1 MDPGGSVCD
10 GCVLLHSAKSE
21 AGGES
26 GVAVAGTPDPKGSS
40 STGSERGES
49 AVRGHL
55 RLTRLSDVG
64 SRANRWRGS
73 PAPDQ

>member
-1 MDPGGSVCD
+1 MDASFYTQPNLKQVGSL
-10 GCVLLHSAKSE
+10 GWLST
-21 AGGES
+21 
-26 GVAVAGTPDPKGSS
+26 GTPDPKGSS

>member
-1 MDPGGSVCD
+1 MDSGGSVCD
-10 GCVLLHSAKSE
+10 GCVLLHSAKPT

-40 STGSERGES
+40 SAGSDRGES

-64 SRANRWRGS
+64 SRANL
-73 PAPDQ
+73 